1 MHDVGEPDSPG
12 RANSGSMVRNWLEAV
27 RRRVGLR
34 YALMLDSSLREY
46 ASEFG
51 IAPSRWL

>member
-1 MHDVGEPDSPG
+1 MTWVNQTLQGVPI
-12 RANSGSMVRNWLEAV
+12 SGSMVRNWLEAV